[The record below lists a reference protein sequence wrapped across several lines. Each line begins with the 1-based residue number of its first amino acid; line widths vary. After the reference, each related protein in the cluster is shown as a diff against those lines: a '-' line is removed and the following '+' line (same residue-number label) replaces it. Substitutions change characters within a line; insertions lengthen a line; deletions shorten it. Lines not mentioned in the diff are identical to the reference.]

1 MDEELRRGLKQL
13 LNYEGDDVEDIFC
26 LSFELNWMELGE
38 EQKLELIPDG
48 ANIAVTNDNRE
59 EYVLE
64 SPRYNSIVSLC
75 EFMCS

>member
-64 SPRYNSIVSLC
+64 SPR
-75 EFMCS
+75 